1 MSADHKAKV
10 EAEVEGLPE
19 RVSEMVPTVLSKA
32 NIGQLPT
39 RNDLL
44 GIPQL
49 LREYQ
54 AAGHVIPILFHPIT
68 VLERDEW
75 VKNADGYSGKHVF
88 KVNLFGIDQLGR
100 KTVIRIVNVPIYVD
114 IMVPRRF
121 RNQTA
126 EFYTSVM
133 SSLTHGPQRPD
144 VAHWD
149 IVHGY
154 RLHGFQQQTR
164 PWLRF
169 HFANMGLRSAFIDL
183 VAQHNEKYKTNKK
196 QQYCTANDD
205 SGRPESGYYF
215 NKMARERGINTAGWN
230 IISSDQPGAITEI
243 YAPYGPLRN
252 FDKGYECEMNC
263 LTRCKNK
270 IKARLDPITRRLL
283 ERPKKLSMFWDIET
297 EGGRDIEDHD
307 NMDVFNISMMFYTLN
322 SDRPILSIGL
332 TKHNSISLDG
342 YTIVCGSEIG
352 VVDTF
357 LAILA
362 RYLPDYGNGFNSQ
375 RFDWRVMFH
384 KFRRYGKFNYINE
397 MISLYQ
403 FGAKCNLEKKFFTR
417 EQIKI
422 NAEKTHIS
430 DYVAKIPGMLDSD
443 TQPLF
448 YKLYPKMEIK
458 LERSLNYFLQ
468 LNDLPAKDDMP
479 ISRLWRI
486 KRYCDAL
493 DGNPT
498 CHCKITAA
506 TGPKHCVD
514 DCQLCHDSI
523 KIDPFDMNSMGKFD
537 PRSRIDTAL
546 VPRRD
551 PTKCCRCDAAVFAV
565 WMGLIDHYC
574 KIDSH
579 RTQQLI
585 YKRGIYIDK
594 CELANLSFVQLYDA
608 FYRADGMKVRN
619 IIGRYAPKFNIMFSN
634 ARKNIEQ
641 KMKQHYPG
649 AWVFPPK
656 YGYYKHRP
664 ITGEDFSSLYPS
676 IIMCYNFSPDRV
688 VTNPAKAEALI
699 AQGYKLHPV
708 GPITVERG
716 EKKGQAGNT
725 FSTVSGWMVAHGN
738 IYDPKVDTQVVNE
751 FEKEITYKVQV
762 NDSDNND
769 ANNGVQ
775 TYKFVQPIRAEW
787 TAPLEDTPDAIKT
800 EVEAARAAGAK
811 VVREVKYLP
820 KPSRAPL
827 VNEKMGIFGY
837 VLKKLF
843 DKRVPIKKE
852 FVKLCE
858 ILEIMKK
865 QGVTELVYTDGRT
878 YHRHEVEFDAAKL
891 DAVQKAL
898 KVLSNTFYGESGNFR
913 SAIYALIVA
922 AGITAQGQLEI
933 KFVSDGVIVNGFKLY
948 YGDTDSMYISAPE
961 AIFELIDAWF
971 KMKTEEARLVSVD
984 DPVAGEALL
993 RKYREEYYTQMVQ
1006 LTMTRMKTLCEEISD
1021 RLAARTG
1028 TRYLNMAYEEVG
1040 YPTAWCGKKKYFM
1053 TAHIKTINFDP
1064 DEYFLRGVEIV
1075 KQGVNAITK
1084 QLGNEFIK
1092 EAMDIHSD
1100 REPIDIAK
1108 DKLVKF
1114 FTNEWSIEMFAQTA
1128 TYKPAKDNKSVKR
1141 FHERMTAIFNTFAI
1155 DDPARE
1161 LYRPP
1166 DAGDKFKYVIV
1177 KRPEKI
1183 NQKGNKEKM
1192 TKGDFME
1199 YLDVYMASQA
1209 HEHPLE
1215 LDLEWYFER
1224 SFITSFARF
1233 ICYYKDFAHPDIAT
1247 GEVDPDLDDTH
1258 RIEKATEW
1266 LIAQANQFSDKAARA
1281 EKMKKL
1287 QSAYRRVYKEFEIS
1301 IRDRLYEVLGDAAL
1315 CIACEGIYK
1324 GQRNLYDPLD
1334 MTEIVDKG
1342 PDAATGYIDKWCSQ
1356 VGDKLERDEPVIEP
1370 IYKKCSEL
1378 PIMRLTELRRDCMTS
1393 ITNNDVIYNN
1403 MIDEAR
1409 KTLRN
1414 ITCVFTELIKHK
1426 NNVKGELVTQIQLNC
1441 GGHYDKIV
1449 FTSNHINAV
1458 VSYQPHEAELVAKF
1472 HDTVSKLITC
1482 YRLKTRNRIK
1492 LTLVVN
1498 AINFRNNA

>member
-1 MSADHKAKV
+1 MSAEHQKV
-10 EAEVEGLPE
+10 EVPIEDEIEGLPE
-19 RVSEMVPTVLSKA
+19 RVSDMEPKVLSRTEI
-32 NIGQLPT
+32 NRLPT

-44 GIPQL
+44 GIPAIV
-49 LREYQ
+49 EDYK
-54 AAGHVIPILFHPIT
+54 AAGIVAPILFHPIT

-75 VKNADGYSGKHVF
+75 VKGKEGYGGKHVF
-88 KVNLFGIDQLGR
+88 KINIFGIDQLGR
-100 KTVIRIVNVPIYVD
+100 KTVVRLINIPIYVD
-114 IMVPRRF
+114 IMVPKRF
-121 RNQTA
+121 RNQTS

-149 IVHGY
+149 IVQGY

-164 PWLRF
+164 PWIRF
-169 HFANMGLRSAFIDL
+169 YFANMGLRSAFLDL
-183 VAQHNEKYKTNKK
+183 VSQHNDKYKTNKK
-196 QQYCTANDD
+196 QQYQTANDD
-205 SGRPESGYYF
+205 LSRPESGYYF
-215 NKMARERGINTAGWN
+215 NKIARERGINTAGWN
-230 IISSDQPGAITEI
+230 IITSETPGAINEI
-243 YAPYGPLRN
+243 QAPYGPLKN
-252 FDKGYECEMNC
+252 FTKGYECEINC

-270 IKARLDPITRRLL
+270 IKAKLDPITQRLI

-322 SDRPILSIGL
+322 SDKPILSIGL
-332 TKHNSISLDG
+332 TKHNSVSFDG
-342 YTIVCGSEIG
+342 YTIVCGSELG
-352 VVDTF
+352 VIDTF
-357 LAILA
+357 LRILA
-362 RYLPDYGNGFNSQ
+362 RYLPDYDNGFNSQ

-384 KFRRYGKFNYINE
+384 KFRRYNLFTYINE
-397 MISLYQ
+397 NISLYQ
-403 FGAKCNLEKKFFTR
+403 FGEKCNLEKKFFTR

-486 KRYCDAL
+486 KRYCDTL
-493 DGNPT
+493 
-498 CHCKITAA
+498 
-506 TGPKHCVD
+506 
-514 DCQLCHDSI
+514 DSI
-523 KIDPFDMNSMGKFD
+523 KDCHCNITDGVHKYDNCKLCHQSLTVDPFDMNSMGKFD
-537 PRSRIDTAL
+537 PTHRISTDL

-551 PTKCCRCDAAVFAV
+551 PGKCCRCDAAVFAV

-585 YKRGIYIDK
+585 HKRGIYIDK

-688 VTNPAKAEALI
+688 VTNPEKAKALI

-708 GPITVERG
+708 GPIKFEQG

-725 FSTVSGWMVAHGN
+725 FGTVSGWMVSHGN
-738 IYDPKVDTQVVNE
+738 IYDPKVDKQVVNE
-751 FEKEITYKVQV
+751 FEKEVTYKIT
-762 NDSDNND
+762 D
-769 ANNGVQ
+769 AEGVSK
-775 TYKFVQPIRAEW
+775 TLKFVQPIKAEW
-787 TAPLEDTPDAIKT
+787 TAPVEDPPQDIKT
-800 EVEAARAAGAK
+800 EVDAARAAGAK
-811 VVREVKYLP
+811 VLREIKYLP
-820 KPSRAPL
+820 KPTREPL

-865 QGVTELVYTDGRT
+865 QGVNELVYTDGKT

-891 DAVQKAL
+891 DAIQKAL

-961 AIFELIDAWF
+961 AIFELVDAWF
-971 KMKTEEARLVSVD
+971 KAKTEEAKLVSVD

-993 RKYREEYYTQMVQ
+993 RKYREEYYTQMVS

-1040 YPTAWCGKKKYFM
+1040 FPTAWCGKKKYFM
-1053 TAHIKTINFDP
+1053 TAHIKTINFEP

-1114 FTNEWSIEMFAQTA
+1114 FTNEWSVEMFAQTA

-1141 FHERMTAIFNTFAI
+1141 FHERMTAIFNTFAVT
-1155 DDPARE
+1155 DPTRE

-1199 YLDVYMASQA
+1199 YLDVYLASQSN
-1209 HEHPLE
+1209 EHPLE

-1224 SFITSFARF
+1224 SFITSFSRF
-1233 ICYYKDFAHPDIAT
+1233 ICYHPSFAHPDLAT
-1247 GEVDPDLDDTH
+1247 GQVDPDDDDIH
-1258 RIEKATEW
+1258 RIDQATKW
-1266 LIAQANQFSDKAARA
+1266 LMEQANQFSDKAARA

-1287 QSAYRRVYKEFEIS
+1287 QNAYRRVYKEFEKS
-1301 IRDRLYEVLGDAAL
+1301 IKDKLYENLGECAM
-1315 CIACEGIYK
+1315 CITGEGTYK
-1324 GQRNLYDPLD
+1324 DFDWSEVEGK
-1334 MTEIVDKG
+1334 I
-1342 PDAATGYIDKWCSQ
+1342 PDVATSYIDKWCNST
-1356 VGDKLERDEPVIEP
+1356 GEAIERKEPVLEP
-1370 IYKKCSEL
+1370 IYKKCGEL
-1378 PIMRLTELRRDCMTS
+1378 PIIRLMELRKECMTA
-1393 ITNNDVIYNN
+1393 ITNNDIIYNST
-1403 MIDEAR
+1403 IDEAR
-1409 KTLRN
+1409 KTLRTMSDVL
-1414 ITCVFTELIKHK
+1414 IALIKQK
-1426 NNVKGELVTQIQLNC
+1426 NNVKGEIISRMQLNC
-1441 GGHYDKIV
+1441 GGEYDKIT
-1449 FTSNHINAV
+1449 FTLEHISAV
-1458 VSYQPHEAELVAKF
+1458 ATYQDHERELVAKF
-1472 HDTVSKLITC
+1472 HDNVNKLITC

>member
-1 MSADHKAKV
+1 MSHDG
-10 EAEVEGLPE
+10 EIEGLPE
-19 RVSEMVPTVLSKA
+19 RVSDMEPTVILKTELA
-32 NIGQLPT
+32 RLPT

-44 GIPQL
+44 GIPQVIE
-49 LREYQ
+49 EYR
-54 AAGHVIPILFHPIT
+54 AAGITTPPILFHPLT

-75 VKNADGYSGKHVF
+75 IKNADGYGGKHVF
-88 KVNLFGIDQLGR
+88 KINVFGVDQLGR
-100 KTVIRIVNVPIYVD
+100 KTVVSLVNVPIYVD
-114 IMVPRRF
+114 IMVPKRF
-121 RNQTA
+121 KGQTG
-126 EFYTSVM
+126 EFYTAVM
-133 SSLTHGPQRPD
+133 SSLTHGPQRPE

-149 IVHGY
+149 VVQGY

-164 PWLRF
+164 PWIRF
-169 HFANMGLRSAFIDL
+169 LFANMGQRSAFLDL
-183 VAQHNEKYKTNKK
+183 VAQHNEKYKANKK
-196 QQYCTANDD
+196 AQYCTANDD

-215 NKMARERGINTAGWN
+215 NKVARERGINTAGWN
-230 IISSDQPGAITEI
+230 LLACDEPGAIREI
-243 YAPYGPLRN
+243 FAPHGALNN
-252 FDKGYECEMNC
+252 FAKGYECAINC

-270 IKARLDPITRRLL
+270 IKAGLDPITRRLL

-297 EGGRDIEDHD
+297 EGGRDIDDHD

-322 SDRPILSIGL
+322 SDKPLLSIGL
-332 TKHNSISLDG
+332 TKHNSISFDG
-342 YTIVCGSEIG
+342 YTIVCGSELG

-362 RYLPDYGNGFNSQ
+362 RYLPDYDNGFNSQ

-384 KFRRYGKFNYINE
+384 KFRRYAKFNYINDN
-397 MISLYQ
+397 ISLYQ
-403 FGAKCNLEKKFFTR
+403 FGQKCNLEKKFFTR

-458 LERSLNYFLQ
+458 LERSLNYFLK

-493 DGNPT
+493 DSVKS
-498 CHCKITAA
+498 CHCGNNSDHTVEHEHG
-506 TGPKHCVD
+506 TNCG
-514 DCQLCHDSI
+514 LCRDSI
-523 KIDPFDMNSMGKFD
+523 HADPFDFNTNGKYD
-537 PRSRIDTAL
+537 PKARISTDL

-551 PTKCCRCDAAVFAV
+551 PSKCCRCDHAVFAV

-708 GPITVERG
+708 GPIKIEQG

-725 FSTVSGWMVAHGN
+725 FGTVSGWMVAHGN

-751 FEKEITYKVQV
+751 FEKEITYKIV
-762 NDSDNND
+762 DADN
-769 ANNGVQ
+769 
-775 TYKFVQPIRAEW
+775 TKTLKFVQPIRAEW
-787 TAPLEDTPDAIKT
+787 TAPVEETPADIHA
-800 EVEAARAAGAK
+800 EVEAARVAGME
-811 VVREVKYLP
+811 VLREVKYLP
-820 KPSRAPL
+820 KPARAPL
-827 VNEKMGIFGY
+827 INEKMGIFGY

-865 QGVTELVYTDGRT
+865 QGVTELVYTDGKT
-878 YHRHEVEFDAAKL
+878 YHLHEVEFDAAKL

-961 AIFELIDAWF
+961 IIFELVDAWF
-971 KMKTEEARLVSVD
+971 KAKTEEARVVAET

-1040 YPTAWCGKKKYFM
+1040 FPTAWCGKKKYFM
-1053 TAHIKTINFDP
+1053 TAHIKTINFEP

-1084 QLGNEFIK
+1084 QLGNEFIA
-1092 EAMDIHSD
+1092 EAMDIHSS
-1100 REPIDIAK
+1100 REPIDIAR

-1114 FTNEWSIEMFAQTA
+1114 FTNEWSVEMFAQTA

-1155 DDPARE
+1155 DNPERE

-1224 SFITSFARF
+1224 SFTTSFARF
-1233 ICYYKDFAHPDIAT
+1233 ICYHKDFAHPDLAT
-1247 GEVDPDLDDTH
+1247 GEIDPDLDDTW
-1258 RIEKATEW
+1258 RVDRATEW
-1266 LIAQANQFSDKAARA
+1266 LKEQANQFSDKAARA

-1287 QSAYRRVYKEFEIS
+1287 QAAYRRVYREFEKS
-1301 IRDRLYEVLGDAAL
+1301 IVKHLYKTLGEAAMS
-1315 CIACEGIYK
+1315 IAGEGLYK
-1324 GQRNLYDPLD
+1324 DFD
-1334 MTEIVDKG
+1334 WSEITDK
-1342 PDAATGYIDKWCSQ
+1342 PQDVAASYIDKWCNE
-1356 VGDKLERDEPVIEP
+1356 VGSAMERKDPVLEP
-1370 IYKKCSEL
+1370 IYKKCGEL
-1378 PIMRLTELRRDCMTS
+1378 PVIRLMELRKECMLS

-1403 MIDEAR
+1403 MIDETR
-1409 KTLRN
+1409 RTLRIISGIFVDLIKQKNN
-1414 ITCVFTELIKHK
+1414 IKCELIAR
-1426 NNVKGELVTQIQLNC
+1426 IQQSC
-1441 GGHYDKIV
+1441 GGEYDKIV
-1449 FTSNHINAV
+1449 FTDEHIRAAAT
-1458 VSYQPHEAELVAKF
+1458 YQPHEIELVEKF
-1472 HDTVSKLITC
+1472 HDNVRKLITC

-1498 AINFRNNA
+1498 AINFRNIQ